1 VLRIHVDAANGST
14 LATPQSVDKTL
25 EGIDGSIFQIAAA
38 GALGLD
44 ELEGRPQDA
53 ATARMPSWV
62 GLVAAVAV

>member
-1 VLRIHVDAANGST
+1 